1 MNNYSGTWPRA
12 KDQLAYE
19 RRVQAEGLAAL
30 LEPYRG
36 TLPRRTAVV
45 RVPSQRGPL
54 EVRVAA

>member
-1 MNNYSGTWPRA
+1 MNISGTWPKA

-19 RRVQAEGLAAL
+19 RRIQTQGLAAL

-36 TLPRRTAVV
+36 ALPKQPVVV
-45 RVPSQRGPL
+45 RVPLQRGAM